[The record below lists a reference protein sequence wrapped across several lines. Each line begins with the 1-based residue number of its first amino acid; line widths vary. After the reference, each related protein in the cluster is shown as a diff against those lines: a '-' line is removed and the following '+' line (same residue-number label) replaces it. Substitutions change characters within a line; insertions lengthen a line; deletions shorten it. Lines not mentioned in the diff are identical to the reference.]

1 MNNLAVI
8 PARGGSTRLKDKN
21 ILPLEGQ
28 PLIFWTIN
36 AVKYSGCF
44 DSIMVS
50 SDSDTILNMVKKEY
64 KTGIILHKR
73 PQNLATKR
81 VPVLNAMLNILDET
95 KDIKTFSY
103 FLPTCP
109 FRNKKHVKEGF
120 DLLSDS
126 VDSVIS
132 VVEYSEPIQLAGK
145 IEDDFF
151 TPFFSNLQENKTNSL
166 FMEKYYKPNG
176 GFYMANVPYLR
187 EKRNFFAGKTKGYI
201 MDKVHSIDINDS
213 NDMLVADL
221 FYKNSF

>member
-1 MNNLAVI
+1 MNLAVI

-50 SDSDTILNMVKKEY
+50 SDSDTILNMVEREY
-64 KTGIILHKR
+64 RTTVILHKR

-201 MDKVHSIDINDS
+201 MDKAHSIDINDS

>member
-8 PARGGSTRLKDKN
+8 PARGGSSRLKDKN
-21 ILPLEGQ
+21 ILSLEGK
-28 PLIFWTIN
+28 PLIFWTID

-44 DSIMVS
+44 DSIVVS
-50 SDSDTILNMVKKEY
+50 SDSDTILNMVEREY
-64 KTGIILHKR
+64 RTTVSLHKR
-73 PQNLATKR
+73 PIEFATRR
-81 VPVLNAMLNILDET
+81 VPVLDAMLNILDEIENI
-95 KDIKTFSY
+95 DTFSY

-145 IEDDFF
+145 IENDFF

-166 FMEKYYKPNG
+166 FMDKYYKPNG

-201 MDKVHSIDINDS
+201 MDKVHSIDINDEK
-213 NDMLVADL
+213 DMLVAEV
-221 FYKNSF
+221 FSKKSF